1 MSLYHV
7 YAIGNALVDIEYH
20 SDESRLNEYGIEK
33 GVMTLIDESKQNAL
47 MQCLEDSH
55 ETMACGGSAAN
66 TIIALSDFG
75 GTAHFSCRV
84 SDDESGQIFLDGL
97 VASNVDS
104 NAAEHLLK
112 NDITGKCLVFVTP
125 DADRTMNTYLGA
137 SAKLDES
144 VVNEDVIKSS
154 DYVYIEGY
162 LVTNDCTKKAA
173 IKLRE
178 IAEKHQTK
186 TALTLSDPAMVEFF
200 REGILEM
207 LGEGVD
213 LLFANEDEAMQLTQA
228 NSFDEAKELIK
239 TYCQSFA
246 ITRGAL
252 GALVFDG
259 QKEYEIAPIKVDAID
274 TLGAGDSFAGAFLY
288 GITHDM
294 SFSDAGRL
302 ASMTSSKIVTQY
314 GPRLSKD
321 QIICLLNEFIAGN

>member
-20 SDESRLNEYGIEK
+20 SDESRLKEFGIEK
-33 GVMTLIDESKQNAL
+33 GVMTLIDKATQNAL
-47 MQCLEDSH
+47 MINLEDSH

-75 GTAHFSCRV
+75 GSAHFSCRV

-104 NAAEHLLK
+104 NAAEHRLK
-112 NDITGKCLVFVTP
+112 DDITGKCLVFVTP

-137 SAKLDES
+137 SAKLDAS
-144 VVNEDVIKSS
+144 VVNEEVIKAS

-162 LVTNDCTKKAA
+162 LVTNDCTREAG
-173 IKLRE
+173 IKLRQV
-178 IAEKHQTK
+178 AEKHNIK
-186 TALTLSDPAMVEFF
+186 TALTLSDPAMVQFF
-200 REGILEM
+200 RDGILDM

-228 NSFDEAKELIK
+228 SSFEEAKEAIK
-239 TYCQSFA
+239 SYCQSFA

-259 QKEYEIAPIKVDAID
+259 KNEYDIAPIKVEAID

-288 GITHDM
+288 GITHGM
-294 SFSDAGRL
+294 NFVDAGRL

-314 GPRLSKD
+314 GPRLSKED
-321 QIICLLNEFIAGN
+321 INNLLAEFSTGN